1 MKTPL
6 TRALMGIVLITAGL
20 TALPA
25 RAQSTPA
32 EVLKIDAAQGKI
44 TLKHGEIRNLDMPPM
59 TMVFRARDRAMLD
72 GLKPGA
78 KVLFDAEQIDG
89 AYVVTKIAP
98 AP

>member
-6 TRALMGIVLITAGL
+6 PRALMGVALIASSL
-20 TALPA
+20 IALPA

-32 EVLKIDAAQGKI
+32 EVLKIDAAQGKL

-59 TMVFRARDRAMLD
+59 TMVFRTLDKAMLD

-78 KVLFDAEQIDG
+78 RVLFDADRIDG
-89 AYVVTKIAP
+89 VYTVTKIAP